1 MQDAAIA
8 QSAARG
14 VSSAAFTELGYAWM
28 LNRIHLEVD
37 RYPRI
42 LERIVIETWGSNL
55 TGLYAIRE
63 FRVLDEADCEI
74 ARATSR
80 WIVIDVAR
88 KRAIRLP
95 GLLVERY
102 GVVPERALADSFPK
116 LELSDGREHQAA
128 FRVRWSEL
136 DGNRHANSACY
147 VDWLVE
153 SVPKEVLEGHV
164 LRELELEYKRELVLG
179 DALVSESGGGTGE
192 AGHGVVFEHSIVRDE
207 GEVVVARGVKAPS
220 SLPKLEDIRTYEV
233 TFEEVAGHLEESM
246 RFMQENFL
254 RWVCAAGFRSGFPRD
269 FWDWYW
275 H

>member
-1 MQDAAIA
+1 MPIDEIDQVDAKFRLSFEVRQRDVDRYDRLTPAALYGSMQDAAIA

-14 VSSAAFTELGYAWM
+14 VSRAAFMELGYAWM

-116 LELSDGREHQAA
+116 LELSDGREHQSA

-179 DALVSESGGGTGE
+179 DALVSESALVALGRLPIDL
-192 AGHGVVFEHSIVRDE
+192 HG
-207 GEVVVARGVKAPS
+207 
-220 SLPKLEDIRTYEV
+220 
-233 TFEEVAGHLEESM
+233 
-246 RFMQENFL
+246 
-254 RWVCAAGFRSGFPRD
+254 
-269 FWDWYW
+269 
-275 H
+275 